1 MHCLFTAKVLSDLR
15 IKTKT
20 QLPSWYCG
28 AESLYLQEVKTSMW
42 LEQLLT
48 PKAEAVLSSTLP

>member
-1 MHCLFTAKVLSDLR
+1 MHCLFTPKVLSNFR
-15 IKTKT
+15 IETET
-20 QLPSWYCG
+20 LLPLWYCG

-48 PKAEAVLSSTLP
+48 PKTDTKS